1 VTRVLIVTGDPIGER
16 MAGPAIR
23 VWNLGLQLRARGHEV
38 RVVTTTRAEREDAP
52 FPVLRVAPGDD
63 RGFREHER
71 WAEVIVFQGHGM
83 SQFPALRTTDRFV
96 VADVY
101 DPMHLEML
109 EQGRELPR
117 ETWDLRVAQA
127 RDALNDQLRRA
138 DFFVCASER
147 QRLFFLGHLAALGRI
162 SPATYSGDD
171 DLRGLID
178 LAPFGLDADPPQPG
192 SAELVAGM
200 RSDDAQRI
208 LIWGGGVY
216 SWFDPL
222 TLIRAVA
229 AVAARRPQTR
239 LFFLGTRHPGVDEMG
254 IVRQAYDLARELGVE
269 GTAVVFNDTW
279 VPYAERGSYLL
290 AADAGVST
298 HHVHV
303 ETTFAFRTRI
313 LDYLW
318 AGLPMVVTE
327 GDSFAELVRDE
338 GLGIVVGAESV
349 SELEAAIETVLYD
362 QDAAAGFAANVA
374 RVRGD
379 YTWDRALAA
388 VLDFADAPRH
398 AADYVPGRDG
408 MGAAGARARRTS
420 GPAHDL
426 RMAWHHLRASGVRDV
441 ARRIRRRMPGR
452 S

>member
-1 VTRVLIVTGDPIGER
+1 MTRVLILTGDPIGVR

-23 VWNLGLQLRARGHEV
+23 VWNLGLQLLARGHEV
-38 RVVTTTRAEREDAP
+38 RVVTTTRAERDAP
-52 FPVLRVAPGDD
+52 FPLTAIAPGDD
-63 RGFREHER
+63 AAFREHER
-71 WAEVIVFQGHGM
+71 WAEVIVFQGYGM
-83 SQFPALRTTDRFV
+83 SQFPSLRTSDRFL

-117 ETWDLRVAQA
+117 ATWDLRVEQA
-127 RDALNDQLRRA
+127 RDALDDQFRRA

-162 SPATYSGDD
+162 SPATYDGDP
-171 DLRGLID
+171 DLRRLID
-178 LAPFGLDADPPQPG
+178 LAPFGLDAEPPRPG
-192 SAELVAGM
+192 PGM
-200 RSDDAQRI
+200 RRTPDERI
-208 LIWGGGVY
+208 LIWGGGLY

-229 AVAARRPQTR
+229 AVAKRRPATR
-239 LFFLGTRHPGVDEMG
+239 LFFLGTKHPGVDEMG
-254 IVRQAYDLARELGVE
+254 IVRESFDLARQLGVE
-269 GTAVVFNDTW
+269 GDTVVFNDTW
-279 VPYAERGSYLL
+279 VPYEERSGYLL

-318 AGLPMVVTE
+318 AGLPMIVTE

-338 GLGIVVGAESV
+338 GLGIVVAAESV
-349 SELEAAIETVLYD
+349 PELEAAIETVLYD
-362 QDAAAGFAANVA
+362 TDAAARFAENVA
-374 RVRGD
+374 RVRED
-379 YTWDRALAA
+379 FTWPRTLESVLAY
-388 VLDFADAPRH
+388 ADAPHH
-398 AADYVPGRDG
+398 AADFHGSRDA
-408 MGAAGARARRTS
+408 MGTGGGSRRRQSGA
-420 GPAHDL
+420 AHDL
-426 RMAWHHLRASGVRDV
+426 RMTWHHLRASGFRDV
-441 ARRIRRRMPGR
+441 AGRIRRRLQRR